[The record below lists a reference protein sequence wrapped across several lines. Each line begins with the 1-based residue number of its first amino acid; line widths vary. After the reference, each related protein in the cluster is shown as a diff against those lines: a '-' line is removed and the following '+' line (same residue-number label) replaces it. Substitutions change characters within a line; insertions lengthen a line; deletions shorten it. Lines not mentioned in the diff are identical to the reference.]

1 LEIKVSV
8 IYPPFQ
14 RPRHQA
20 IAQVLQS
27 LDAALLR
34 QHACWFAGGTAIA
47 LKYGEFRE
55 SVDIDFLVSDK
66 QGYKHLRGL
75 LTDTHGLKNIQ
86 VQEAKSEADTA
97 RNLAVQARD
106 IRADQYGIRT
116 TVEVGSILIKFEIVL
131 EGRVLLESPPKDCS
145 INGIACLTPLDM
157 LTSKLLANSDRH
169 LDRSVYSRD
178 LIDMAMMQPPT
189 ALFNKAYAKASM
201 AYGNSISKDLNKA
214 IERVQNEPDW
224 LARCLQAMAIHT
236 PQALI
241 WQNISKLKKQL
252 QQAIK
257 ITPSTT
263 HSTDT
268 HRVPPA

>member
-1 LEIKVSV
+1 MSV
-8 IYPPFQ
+8 IHPPFQ

-20 IAQVLQS
+20 IAQVLKS
-27 LDAALLR
+27 LDAPLLR
-34 QHACWFAGGTAIA
+34 QHSCWFGGGTAIA

-66 QGYKHLRGL
+66 QGYRHLRGL

-86 VQEAKSEADTA
+86 VQAAEGQANALHD
-97 RNLAVQARD
+97 LALQARD

-116 TVEVGSILIKFEIVL
+116 TVTVGSVLIKFEIVL
-131 EGRVLLESPPKDCS
+131 EGRVSLESPPKDCS
-145 INGIACLTPLDM
+145 INGIACLTSLDM

-201 AYGNSISKDLNKA
+201 AYGESISKDLNKA
-214 IERVQNEPDW
+214 IERAQNEPDW
-224 LARCLQAMAIHT
+224 LAQCLQAMAIHT

-241 WQNISKLKKQL
+241 WQNISKIKKQL
-252 QQAIK
+252 LYVIK
-257 ITPSTT
+257 AASNTVPSTNAL
-263 HSTDT
+263 
-268 HRVPPA
+268 RVPPA